1 MLFVWLFGRYMGTT
15 AIKRK
20 QFAKV
25 KKTDVIVTT
34 GCCQACKCLHVYFPT
49 KILHHYQELPGD
61 FSKHV
66 FVNIHLDH

>member
-20 QFAKV
+20 FAQV

-34 GCCQACKCLHVYFPT
+34 GCCQACKCLQVYLFAN
-49 KILHHYQELPGD
+49 KD
-61 FSKHV
+61 FAS
-66 FVNIHLDH
+66 LSRAAR